1 MRNSCLIFLSLLS
14 LYLTSAPCVAQ
25 QSVPSVVAIASF
37 ISPIETGHD
46 DWLDHSIWGVSPLRG
61 FNVLGSRNH
70 SRRQNPVLTITNAPP
85 YHRLAVGGSHVLRST
100 LVSSD
105 GNQISDHPVAWRSSD
120 PSKLTISKAGRIQGL
135 SEGLVMISAV
145 TVYDNETIVSSNDV
159 PIVVVA
165 SIAIPSATAQLRI
178 QGGHRTL
185 SINSPPFSLTTA
197 YTDDS
202 GQLVTQ
208 PYMVTWTS
216 SDPSVATINQD
227 GFVTILSVGQTE
239 IVAQTGDLRSQAIR
253 ITVEG
258 TAFLQVD
265 ARSLPDHPMNTG
277 GSTHTIRTTFLDP
290 TGAEDTNVEVRWSSS
305 APDVA
310 TVDRGVITPIS
321 AGIAQITASVSYRG
335 NQYSSSPITIKVIS
349 FTMSG
354 IPSGRI
360 EVGSQGHQI
369 ETVFIDETGRSPSPA
384 PAVEWAS
391 DAPEVLSV
399 VQGNLTPRTAG
410 TAQITA
416 TVAYSDTTYS
426 VSVAIR
432 VVNSGGASSTILP
445 VTEHKIN
452 KDTQASGITLRY
464 TAEDEDGNA
473 PTGMIWE
480 WSSSD
485 PTKLAVDPS
494 TGALTPTEA
503 GVGSTVTITLQAK
516 RNNVVQSDYTSTYN
530 ILIVQTPIVLI
541 TNLPTDDRIHVDD
554 TGHILGFSVEN
565 ENGIADSGWSLR
577 WTSSDANKLAVNAN
591 TGELSPQASG
601 VGGGAVIMTVT
612 ATKEGERNLVR
623 TAQITVVQTPRAS
636 ITPIAQNK
644 INKDT
649 QSSGVTLTY
658 TAEDEHGDSPTG
670 LTWEWTSSDAT
681 KLGINSSTGE
691 LTPKDAGVGS
701 TVTLTL
707 SGKRNGVPISNY
719 SAMYDLRVVQTPF
732 GKITNIPTGR
742 AIDLDVADH
751 RLGLIIEDENGN
763 TDTGWTLRWS
773 SSDATKLGVDATT
786 GILTPQ
792 SDWTDATAVTITVTA
807 QKEGSPDLTATVDIS
822 AKPPRID
829 PTFRIDSDPGL
840 QLVLPQDPSATK
852 PTATLSTIFTDET
865 NQQVSPTSITWTST
879 APDVATVD
887 ASSGLITAVARGITL
902 IEAVPVYGGQTMT
915 DLKSGYQITVVQPV
929 VEITNTIRTTSP
941 LGYLNGSFRLLNGSG
956 TQTLA
961 VPDSVVEWST
971 ADAGILSLINAQ
983 RGIFRG
989 VKIGSTQISI
999 TVQYGDQQ
1007 FTSSADIEVEAGPTL
1022 TVQMD
1027 GSTVTGIVSIFESQ
1041 PVTVRFTLKDS
1052 DDSDVIPLQV
1062 DWALGVGSR
1071 GEDFKSSDDDL
1082 LRIQPSNDGLSAMI
1096 TGLKPAESV
1105 DAFVSVSYGQN
1116 QPFIIGRI
1124 EFEIRPGYEM
1134 VFSGIPTNHKLLYTD
1149 SSQRLMVSYTR
1160 AGSPVTLPVG
1170 SVLSWESSNPNAL
1183 AVSTLGELTPSIN
1196 GIGERVTI
1204 TGKVVH
1210 QGEVISI
1217 NSLEIRVVTV
1227 PSSTIEAPASIQVG
1241 GDLKINKDTQSSG
1254 IQLGYQALDEN
1265 NDRTTG
1271 VDFQWS
1277 SSDSDKLAITSS
1289 TGELMPK
1296 DAGVGST
1303 VTITLTGRQN
1313 SVLQSD
1319 YTSTVD
1325 IDVIQIPWSRVTPI
1339 AENKINKD
1347 TQSTGVTLTYTTEDE
1362 NGASPTGLTWEWSSS
1377 DATKLAINGSTG
1389 ALTPTDAGVGSTV
1402 TITLQAKRNTVVQ
1415 ADYTSTY
1422 DILVVQTPIALITN
1436 LPTDNKIHESVT
1448 GHILGFSVENENG
1461 VADSGWSL
1469 SWASSDATKLSV
1481 NANTGELSP
1490 QAGGV
1495 GGGAV
1500 TITVTATKDGESNL
1514 VRTAQITV
1522 VQTPTASIDPIATN
1536 KINKDTQSTGVS
1548 LTYTAEDEN
1557 GASPTGLTWEWSSS
1571 DAAKLA
1577 IDEATGDLTPLPAG
1591 VGSTVT
1597 ITLQAKRNTVVQ
1609 ADYTSTYDI
1618 MVVQTPIALITN
1630 LPTDNKIHV
1639 SDTGHILGFSVEN
1652 ENGVADSGWSLS
1664 WASSDAN
1671 KLAVN
1676 ANTGEL
1682 SPQSGG
1688 VGGGAVTITVT
1699 ATKDGESNLVRTAQI
1714 TVVQTPT
1721 ASIDPIAENK
1731 INKDTQSTGVT
1742 LTYTAEDENGA
1753 SPTGLTWEWSSSD
1766 ATQLAINTT
1775 TGALTPTDAG
1785 VGSTVTI
1792 TLQAKKN
1799 TVVQDDYTATY
1810 DILVVQTPIT
1820 HITNLPTDNK
1830 IHESDTGH
1838 ILGFSVENE
1847 NGVADSGWSLSWASS
1862 DATKLSVNANTGE
1875 LSPQSGG
1882 VGGGAVTITVTAT
1895 KDGESNLVRTAQIT
1909 VVQTP
1914 TAAINPLA
1922 QNKINK
1928 DTQSSGVTLTY
1939 TAEDENGAS
1948 PTGLTWE
1955 WSSSDAANLAI
1966 DASTGDLT
1974 PTSSG
1979 VGSTVTITLQAKR
1992 NSVVQDDYTATYDI
2006 LVVQSAI
2013 ARIENVPTNN
2023 EIHIDINDHS
2033 LSSTVEDEQGS
2044 QPTGLTRR
2052 WISSDP
2058 SKLAIN
2064 ATSGVL
2070 SPQDAGIGGGAVTIT
2085 LEGRINDVVNDDY
2098 SSTIEI
2104 TVVQTPFSTIVVPA
2118 AITGGEINKDT
2129 QASGI
2134 TLTFSAEDKNGATP
2148 TGLTWEWSSSVEDQL
2163 SIGAT
2168 SGALTPQEPSL
2179 GSDVTLTLMAKES
2192 DDVIAEYTSS
2202 VALKVVQNPIRQIS
2216 NLPTNN
2222 KINVNTS
2229 GHTLTFNIEDR
2240 DGNDL
2245 GMDNTWTWA
2254 WTSSSS
2260 SSLTVNASTGELT
2273 PQEAGVGQ
2281 GAVTITLTGTKAGES
2296 DITAMA
2302 MITVVQT
2309 PFSRIV
2315 VPDAISGGE
2324 INIDTQSSGIILTY
2338 EAEDENGNPVS
2349 GLTWTW
2355 SSTRSSELSVNANTG
2370 ELTPHSTNPQNSNK
2384 INIIAT
2390 VSKDGQPAP
2399 SFSRFFGLFVVQNPI
2414 QRITN
2419 LPTGGNLNITDTD
2432 RVLGFEVESK
2442 FGLDLTETHNGWFW
2456 RWSSSD
2462 ATKLDISSTGK
2473 LIPKQAGL
2481 GGGPV
2486 TIKARGTTRT
2496 PPAIEITT
2504 DITVVQD
2511 VMVDVVITPAP
2522 LNGTEILLGKPS
2534 GHYSVTVTITDEN
2547 AMTVSVTD
2555 ADVSWTSSNTNHLD
2569 ISNAKKLITKE
2580 AGLGKKVTLTG
2591 TYSTGGK
2598 TYTGSKEFTIGRGY
2612 SVEIIAPNGAQ
2623 NNQIVSPYGPARQWD
2638 FNYRVQ
2644 APDGT
2649 WGAINAGLTNVSWNF
2664 APQVSRLYVYWSDT
2678 PEGQSQLG
2686 TSQTGILRLAFT
2698 GGLKGEGFSIILTGT
2713 TADGVVR
2720 EVVYPFTFVCNDDS
2734 GHTLSCNT
2742 PR

>member
-1 MRNSCLIFLSLLS
+1 MKNCCLILLSLLS
-14 LYLTSAPCVAQ
+14 LHLTSTRCIAQ
-25 QSVPSVVAIASF
+25 QSVPSVTAIASIIGSLETPTHHWF
-37 ISPIETGHD
+37 DDAIRDILPNGGISL
-46 DWLDHSIWGVSPLRG
+46 LDFPSLS
-61 FNVLGSRNH
+61 S
-70 SRRQNPVLTITNAPP
+70 QQKPVLTITNAPP
-85 YHRLAVGGSHVLRST
+85 YHRLIVGGSHVLGST

-105 GNQISDHPVAWRSSD
+105 GDQIHDHPVAWRSSD
-120 PSKLTISKAGRIQGL
+120 PSKLFISRTGRIRGI
-135 SEGLVMISAV
+135 SEGFVTITAA
-145 TVYDNETIVSSNDV
+145 TVYGNETIVSSNDV

-165 SIAIPSATAQLRI
+165 SIAIPSLSAQLRI

-185 SINSPPFSLTTA
+185 SINSPPFSLITA

-208 PYMVTWTS
+208 PYTVMWIS
-216 SDPSVATINQD
+216 SNPDVATINAD
-227 GFVTILSVGQTE
+227 GLVTILSVGQTE
-239 IVAQTGDLRSQAIR
+239 IVAQTGDLQSQAIR

-258 TAFLQVD
+258 IPLLQVD
-265 ARSLPDHPMNTG
+265 ASSLPDHPINSGG
-277 GSTHTIRTTFLDP
+277 GSHAVRATFLDQ
-290 TGAEDTNVEVRWSSS
+290 TGAENTNVEVRWSSS
-305 APDVA
+305 ATDVA
-310 TVDRGVITPIS
+310 TVDRGIITPIS
-321 AGIAQITASVSYRG
+321 AGITQITASVRYLG
-335 NQYSSSPITIKVIS
+335 NQYSTSPITVEVIT
-349 FTMSG
+349 FMLSG
-354 IPSGRI
+354 LPSGVI
-360 EVGSQGHQI
+360 EIGQDHQL
-369 ETVFIDETGRSPSPA
+369 ETVFIDENGRAPSTP
-384 PAVEWAS
+384 PAVVWVS

-399 VQGNLTPRTAG
+399 AQGNLTARTSG
-410 TAQITA
+410 TAQVTA
-416 TVAYSDTTYS
+416 TINYSETTYS
-426 VSVAIR
+426 VSAQIR
-432 VVNSGGASSTILP
+432 VVNPGGASATILP
-445 VTEHKIN
+445 IAQNKIN
-452 KDTQASGITLRY
+452 KDTQASGITLTY
-464 TAEDEDGNA
+464 TAEDEDGNG
-473 PTGMIWE
+473 PTGLTWE

-530 ILIVQTPIVLI
+530 ILIVQTPIALI
-541 TNLPTDDRIHVDD
+541 TNLPTNAQIHVNDAGY
-554 TGHILGFSVEN
+554 TLGLSIEDEHGVE
-565 ENGIADSGWSLR
+565 DSGWSLR
-577 WTSSDANKLAVNAN
+577 WTSSDASKLAVNTN

-601 VGGGAVIMTVT
+601 IGGGTVTITVT
-612 ATKEGERNLVR
+612 ATKDGESNLVR
-623 TAQITVVQTPRAS
+623 AAQITVVQTPMAE

-658 TAEDEHGDSPTG
+658 IAEDEHGASPTG
-670 LTWEWTSSDAT
+670 LAWEWSSSDAT
-681 KLGINSSTGE
+681 KLAINASTGE

-701 TVTLTL
+701 TITITL
-707 SGKRNGVPISNY
+707 SGNQNGVPISNY
-719 SAMYDLRVVQTPF
+719 LTTYDLRVVQTPA
-732 GKITNIPTGR
+732 GQITNIPTGR
-742 AIDLDVADH
+742 AIDLDAVDH
-751 RLGLIIEDENGN
+751 RLGFIIEDENGN

-773 SSDATKLGVDATT
+773 TSDATKLGVGATT
-786 GILTPQ
+786 GTLIPQ
-792 SDWTDATAVTITVTA
+792 ADWTDATAVTITVTA
-807 QKEGSPDLTATVDIS
+807 QKEGSSDLTATVDIS
-822 AKPPRID
+822 ANPPRVA
-829 PTFRIDSDPGL
+829 PTFRISSDPGF
-840 QLVLPQDPSATK
+840 QLVLAQDPSAAK
-852 PTATLSTIFTDET
+852 PTTTLSTIFTDET
-865 NQQVSPTSITWTST
+865 NQQVNPTSITWTST
-879 APDVATVD
+879 APEVATVD
-887 ASSGLITAVARGITL
+887 ASSGLITAVAKGTTL

-929 VEITNTIRTTSP
+929 LEITNTIRTTSP

-956 TQTLA
+956 TEALS
-961 VPDSVVEWST
+961 VPNSAVEWST
-971 ADAGILSLINAQ
+971 ANAGVLRLINAQ

-989 VKIGSTQISI
+989 VTIGSTQISV
-999 TVQYGDQQ
+999 TVQYRDQS
-1007 FTSSADIEVEAGPTL
+1007 FTSSVDVEVEAGPVL
-1022 TVQMD
+1022 TIQMD
-1027 GSTVTGIVSIFESQ
+1027 GNAVTGAVSIFESQ
-1041 PVTVRFTLKDS
+1041 PVTVRFTLKDT
-1052 DDSDVIPLQV
+1052 DDSDVSPLQI
-1062 DWALGVGSR
+1062 DWALGVSSR
-1071 GEDFKSSDDDL
+1071 GEDLRSADDDL
-1082 LRIQPSNDGLSAMI
+1082 LSIQPSSDGLSAMI
-1096 TGLKPAESV
+1096 TGLKSAQSA
-1105 DAFVSVSYGQN
+1105 DAFVSVSYNQN
-1116 QPFIIGRI
+1116 QPFVIARI
-1124 EFEIRPGYEM
+1124 EFEIRPGYEI
-1134 VFSGIPTNHKLLYTD
+1134 VFSGIPTNHKLLHTD
-1149 SSQRLMVSYTR
+1149 TAQRLMVSYTR
-1160 AGSPVTLPVG
+1160 AGSAVTLPMG
-1170 SVLSWESSNPNAL
+1170 SVLSWESSNSNAL
-1183 AVSTLGELTPSIN
+1183 AVSSLGELTPSID
-1196 GIGERVTI
+1196 GIGETVTI

-1210 QGEVISI
+1210 QGEVIAI
-1217 NSLEIRVVTV
+1217 NALEIRVVTV
-1227 PSSTIEAPASIQVG
+1227 PSSTIEAPATIQI
-1241 GDLKINKDTQSSG
+1241 GDDIKINKDTQSSG
-1254 IQLGYQALDEN
+1254 IQLSYQARDEN

-1277 SSDSDKLAITSS
+1277 SSDSDQLAIASS
-1289 TGELMPK
+1289 TGELTPK

-1303 VTITLTGRQN
+1303 VTITLSGRQN
-1313 SVLQSD
+1313 NILQTD

-1325 IDVIQIPWSRVTPI
+1325 IDVIQTPWSSITPIAQNKINKDTQSSGVSLTYTAEDENGATPTGLTWEWSSSDATNLAIHATTGALTPTDAGVGSTVTITLQAKRNTLVQADYTSTYDLLVVQNPIALITNLPTDNKIHESDTGHILGFSVENENGVADSGWSLSWASGDGNKLAVDADTGELSPQAGGVGGGAVTITVTATKDGESNLVRTAQITVVQTPTASINPI

-1347 TQSTGVTLTYTTEDE
+1347 TQSSGVTLTYTAEDE

-1377 DATKLAINGSTG
+1377 DATKLAINATTG

-1402 TITLQAKRNTVVQ
+1402 TITLQATLNTVVQ

-1422 DILVVQTPIALITN
+1422 DLLVVQTPIALITN

-1469 SWASSDATKLSV
+1469 SWASSDAS
-1481 NANTGELSP
+1481 
-1490 QAGGV
+1490 
-1495 GGGAV
+1495 
-1500 TITVTATKDGESNL
+1500 
-1514 VRTAQITV
+1514 
-1522 VQTPTASIDPIATN
+1522 
-1536 KINKDTQSTGVS
+1536 
-1548 LTYTAEDEN
+1548 
-1557 GASPTGLTWEWSSS
+1557 
-1571 DAAKLA
+1571 
-1577 IDEATGDLTPLPAG
+1577 
-1591 VGSTVT
+1591 
-1597 ITLQAKRNTVVQ
+1597 
-1609 ADYTSTYDI
+1609 
-1618 MVVQTPIALITN
+1618 
-1630 LPTDNKIHV
+1630 
-1639 SDTGHILGFSVEN
+1639 
-1652 ENGVADSGWSLS
+1652 
-1664 WASSDAN
+1664 

-1676 ANTGEL
+1676 ADTGEL

-1699 ATKDGESNLVRTAQI
+1699 ATKDGESNLVTTAQI

-1721 ASIDPIAENK
+1721 ASINAIAENK
-1731 INKDTQSTGVT
+1731 INKDTQSSGVM

-1753 SPTGLTWEWSSSD
+1753 TPTGLTWEWSSSD
-1766 ATQLAINTT
+1766 ATNLAIHATA
-1775 TGALTPTDAG
+1775 GALTPTDAG

-1792 TLQAKKN
+1792 TLQAKRN
-1799 TVVQDDYTATY
+1799 NVVQADYTSTY
-1810 DILVVQTPIT
+1810 DILIVQTPIT

-1862 DATKLSVNANTGE
+1862 DASKLAVNATSGE

-1895 KDGESNLVRTAQIT
+1895 KDGESNLVTTAQIT

-1914 TAAINPLA
+1914 TASINAIA
-1922 QNKINK
+1922 ENKINK

-1955 WSSSDAANLAI
+1955 WSSSDAAKLAI

-1974 PTSSG
+1974 PTAVG
-1979 VGSTVTITLQAKR
+1979 VGSTVTITLQATL
-1992 NSVVQDDYTATYDI
+1992 NTVVQDNYTSTYDI

-2013 ARIENVPTNN
+2013 ARINNIPTNN
-2023 EIHIDINDHS
+2023 EIHIDTNDHS

-2058 SKLAIN
+2058 SKLAID
-2064 ATSGVL
+2064 ATSGLL
-2070 SPQDAGIGGGAVTIT
+2070 SPLDAGIGGGAVTIT

-2098 SSTIEI
+2098 SSTVEI

-2163 SIGAT
+2163 LIDAT

-2192 DDVIAEYTSS
+2192 DDVIADYTSS
-2202 VALKVVQNPIRQIS
+2202 VALKVVQNPIRQIG

-2296 DITAMA
+2296 DITATA

-2355 SSTRSSELSVNANTG
+2355 SSTRSSELSVNPNTG

-2399 SFSRFFGLFVVQNPI
+2399 SFRRFFGLFVVQNPI

-2442 FGLDLTETHNGWFW
+2442 FGLDLTERFNGWIW
-2456 RWSSSD
+2456 SWSSSD

-2486 TIKARGTTRT
+2486 TIKARGTSRT

-2522 LNGTEILLGKPS
+2522 LNGTEILLGRPS
-2534 GHYSVTVTITDEN
+2534 GHYSVTVTIADEN
-2547 AMTVSVTD
+2547 AMTVSVTA

-2569 ISNAKKLITKE
+2569 ISNAKKLIPKE
-2580 AGLGKKVTLTG
+2580 AGVGKKVTLTG

-2612 SVEIIAPNGAQ
+2612 SVEIIAPDGAQ

-2720 EVVYPFTFVCNDDS
+2720 EVVYPFTFVCNDTS